1 MTTADTVLGIARSYK
16 GVTENPPGSNLNP
29 FAALAGQPNGYAWCA
44 SFVVAVFRQAG
55 MKLPSESAWTPTMAQ
70 GFRNAGAWHQGA
82 DGATPGDVLFWDFP
96 DKEQGIE
103 HVSICVSPPAGG
115 LIGDIGGN
123 TSSGP
128 GGSED
133 NGGGVFERHDAGR
146 NAGWVVGY
154 GRPAYDGA
162 PAVAPPPAA
171 APAPPAPRPMVRVG
185 SRGADVTYLQGKL
198 HIAADGDFGPQ
209 TDRAVRLFQQQHGL
223 GVDGI
228 VGPQT
233 WAAIG

>member
-115 LIGDIGGN
+115 LIGDIGG
-123 TSSGP
+123 TRLRGRAAPRTTAAVSLSVTTPAGTPAGSS
-128 GGSED
+128 
-133 NGGGVFERHDAGR
+133 AT
-146 NAGWVVGY
+146 A
-154 GRPAYDGA
+154 
-162 PAVAPPPAA
+162 APPTTEPRRSHRH
-171 APAPPAPRPMVRVG
+171 PRPLPHRQLPARWSG
-185 SRGADVTYLQGKL
+185 S
-198 HIAADGDFGPQ
+198 
-209 TDRAVRLFQQQHGL
+209 DREV
-223 GVDGI
+223 
-228 VGPQT
+228 PT
-233 WAAIG
+233 